1 MFHLLGH
8 HVGATAR
15 TSNRHLVHDYEEL
28 RGWDAGENR
37 LPLQPRGDALI
48 YRLDR
53 PALLAH
59 LAALQAEAAANL
71 AALNPSAAPAD
82 LNDRFTGWASAR

>member
-1 MFHLLGH
+1 MPRRAPDHQPARPTWRCGTCGIAWPCSAAKLRLL
-8 HVGATAR
+8 A
-15 TSNRHLVHDYEEL
+15 
-28 RGWDAGENR
+28 
-37 LPLQPRGDALI
+37 I

-71 AALNPSAAPAD
+71 TALNPSAAPAD